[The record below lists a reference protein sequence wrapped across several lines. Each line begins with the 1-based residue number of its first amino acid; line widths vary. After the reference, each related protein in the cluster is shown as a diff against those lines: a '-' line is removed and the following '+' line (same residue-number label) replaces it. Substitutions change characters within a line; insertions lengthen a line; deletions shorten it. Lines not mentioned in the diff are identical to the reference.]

1 MTADSGEIYTAG
13 RYYNLVPIAN
23 ELYSPIFTMVNL
35 FALRNLVLNK

>member
-23 ELYSPIFTMVNL
+23 ELYSPIFNGKNFSL
-35 FALRNLVLNK
+35 FKNLNKTN